1 MPINVYVSRQEV
13 KFMQE
18 TNGILPMPDTMVK
31 RRDTLFTPFTLEKT
45 MEQNNVYTGFT
56 SEETNVQLIK
66 KLATR
71 IVQMVESDTDPT
83 FNLET
88 LEEFQ
93 MIIST
98 LRFLKKQDSFKQIID
113 FVSTPQTK
121 LLVLCSNHCVIRIY
135 ACRSRLRK
143 QKKS

>member
-1 MPINVYVSRQEV
+1 
-13 KFMQE
+13 MQE

-121 LLVLCSNHCVIRIY
+121 MLVLCSNHCVI
-135 ACRSRLRK
+135 
-143 QKKS
+143 

>member
-1 MPINVYVSRQEV
+1 
-13 KFMQE
+13 
-18 TNGILPMPDTMVK
+18 
-31 RRDTLFTPFTLEKT
+31 

-121 LLVLCSNHCVIRIY
+121 MLVLCSNHCVI
-135 ACRSRLRK
+135 
-143 QKKS
+143 